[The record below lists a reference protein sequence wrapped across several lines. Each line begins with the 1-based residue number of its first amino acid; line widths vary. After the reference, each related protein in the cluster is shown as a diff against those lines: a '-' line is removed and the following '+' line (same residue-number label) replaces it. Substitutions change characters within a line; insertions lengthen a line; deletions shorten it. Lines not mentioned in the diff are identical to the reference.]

1 MNPRCY
7 SYATSLNP
15 LFLSYTQINLSKSAN
30 KTDSAEQ
37 TFLLTQLL
45 LSFTPLA
52 LFLSFVLGLL
62 LLSFITALLFSLF
75 WIGVALLVLV
85 PTLFITVSLG
95 IVVWIWGVGSFAVA
109 RWVYGFVPARG
120 GKEVVGVNG
129 GVKREGE
136 GRDSNGA

>member
-1 MNPRCY
+1 M
-7 SYATSLNP
+7 SLSNFHP
-15 LFLSYTQINLSKSAN
+15 FPTLSLLNLSKAN
-30 KTDSAEQ
+30 TLPSSQQ

-120 GKEVVGVNG
+120 GKEVVING

-136 GRDSNGA
+136 GREGNGA

>member
-1 MNPRCY
+1 MP
-7 SYATSLNP
+7 SP
-15 LFLSYTQINLSKSAN
+15 SKSRALN
-30 KTDSAEQ
+30 LKISRKLTQLQ

-85 PTLFITVSLG
+85 PSLFITVSLG

-120 GKEVVGVNG
+120 GKDEVLERSNG

-136 GRDSNGA
+136 GRNSNGA